1 MPAGGH
7 DALRLSAFI
16 RGHRMFKVVGI
27 DPGLSAT
34 GIGIVSGRG
43 VAVDGYSFGCIHTS
57 KSTRLSHRL
66 DHIFSRLMQVF
77 TAEAPDLVVIEDV
90 FSLREYPKSGIS
102 LGQVSGVVL
111 LAAARTGLS
120 TVQVPVREAKQA
132 LTGNGNASKAQL
144 EAAVRRLLGHP
155 SLIRP
160 FHSADALGLAIIG
173 LYRCGGCQG
182 PRVAKR
188 GLSVGRAAD
197 RPPSPLKRH
206 RAGGPDST

>member
-7 DALRLSAFI
+7 DARRLTAFI

-27 DPGLSAT
+27 DPGLAAT

-43 VAVDGYSFGCIHTS
+43 VAVDGYSFGCIQTS
-57 KSTRLSHRL
+57 KSTCLSHRL

-77 TAEAPDLVVIEDV
+77 TAEAPDLVVVEDV
-90 FSLREYPKSGIS
+90 FSLKEYPKSGIS

-111 LAAARTGLS
+111 LAAARTGRS
-120 TVQVPVREAKQA
+120 AGQVPVREAKQA

-144 EAAVRRLLGHP
+144 ETAVRRLLGHP

-160 FHSADALGLAIIG
+160 SHSADALGLAIIG
-173 LYRCGGCQG
+173 LYRCGGRPE
-182 PRVAKR
+182 PRVAER
-188 GLSVGRAAD
+188 GVPGPRC
-197 RPPSPLKRH
+197 RPSPSPLKRH
-206 RAGGPDST
+206 RTGGSDST

>member
-1 MPAGGH
+1 
-7 DALRLSAFI
+7 
-16 RGHRMFKVVGI
+16 MFKVVGI
-27 DPGLSAT
+27 DPGLAAT

-43 VAVDGYSFGCIHTS
+43 VAVAGYSFGCIHTS
-57 KSTRLSHRL
+57 KSTCLSQRLE
-66 DHIFSRLMQVF
+66 HIFSRLMQVF
-77 TAEAPDLVVIEDV
+77 TAEAPDLVVVEDV
-90 FSLREYPKSGIS
+90 FSLKEYPKSGIS

-120 TVQVPVREAKQA
+120 AVQVPVREAKQA

-173 LYRCGGCQG
+173 LYRCGGRPEPRVSKQGVCG
-182 PRVAKR
+182 PR
-188 GLSVGRAAD
+188 GMPS
-197 RPPSPLKRH
+197 PPPLKRH
-206 RAGGPDST
+206 RAGGSDST

>member
-1 MPAGGH
+1 VPAGGH
-7 DALRLSAFI
+7 DAHRLSAFI

-57 KSTRLSHRL
+57 KASLLSQRL

-77 TAEAPDLVVIEDV
+77 TAEAPDLVVVEDV
-90 FSLREYPKSGIS
+90 FSLKEYPKSGIS

-120 TVQVPVREAKQA
+120 AVQVPVREAKQA

-144 EAAVRRLLGHP
+144 ETAVRRLLGHP

-160 FHSADALGLAIIG
+160 FHCADALGLAIIG
-173 LYRCGGCQG
+173 LYRCGGRLEPRVSMRGVPG
-182 PRVAKR
+182 PRC
-188 GLSVGRAAD
+188 GPS
-197 RPPSPLKRH
+197 PPSLKRH
-206 RAGGPDST
+206 PAGGTDST